1 MGGQARL
8 QGQAIPTP
16 VACTCMPDHEARLLG
31 CATQDVDI
39 TLPPQPPLGE
49 KVQRV
54 MGYAGSPET
63 WHQFLQGTGA

>member
-39 TLPPQPPLGE
+39 TLPPPTPTWGE
-49 KVQRV
+49 GPACDGLCWV
-54 MGYAGSPET
+54 T
-63 WHQFLQGTGA
+63 